1 MSRRLLDAELMPW
14 QMKAKLDVFMQNIQS
29 LGERIKVDL
38 QALQADHIALRI
50 NDEELAKLA
59 HKEWLKEGLECSNA
73 MINGRPII
81 VIEFTKP
88 LRVSNWSI
96 DCLELP
102 YPMRGKMYP
111 TQSWEHVEFVIPSLA
126 QTAEEYLDDVK
137 RRYPSLAHQWDKLGE
152 QGVEVKLSSP
162 KGEGERL
169 SNPTIAFKYQG
180 ICIKFH
186 PHSLKAIIESEH
198 LA

>member
-59 HKEWLKEGLECSNA
+59 HKEWLKEGRECSNA

-102 YPMRGKMYP
+102 YPVQGKMYQLKVGSTLNLLFHLWP
-111 TQSWEHVEFVIPSLA
+111 
-126 QTAEEYLDDVK
+126 K
-137 RRYPSLAHQWDKLGE
+137 R
-152 QGVEVKLSSP
+152 P
-162 KGEGERL
+162 K
-169 SNPTIAFKYQG
+169 NI
-180 ICIKFH
+180 
-186 PHSLKAIIESEH
+186 
-198 LA
+198 